1 MGALRKQSEKSI
13 PQTLLRGRLPTCE
26 KKGADMV
33 TVTTVLRQCAHG
45 NRFLFYFITLPQKG
59 L

>member
-26 KKGADMV
+26 KKGADTV

-45 NRFLFYFITLPQKG
+45 NRFFYIL
-59 L
+59 